1 MTPARRCHLA
11 VLVGLLFFA
20 AVAQAFSIRDAGI
33 QLLDGVYRMD
43 ARIDFEFSEEA
54 LEALDNGVPLTVVV
68 EIRTEA
74 ADAWFW
80 QRPLAD
86 HELRYEVRYHPL
98 AGLYSVMD
106 LDAGLQERFATREAA
121 FSMLGTLRN
130 LKVVSERR
138 LQDGVEY
145 RVMLRAFLDIESLP
159 LPLRPRAYISRGWRL
174 STGWDRWRL
183 PR

>member
-1 MTPARRCHLA
+1 MKLVRQCHVA
-11 VLVGLLFFA
+11 VLFGLLLFT
-20 AVAQAFSIRDAGI
+20 AVAQAFSLGDASIR
-33 QLLDGVYRMD
+33 LLDGVYRMD
-43 ARIDFEFSEEA
+43 VSIDFEFSEEA
-54 LEALDNGVPLTVVV
+54 LEALDHGVPLTVVV

-106 LDAGLQERFATREAA
+106 LDAGFQERFATREAA

-138 LQDGVEY
+138 LQDGTEY
-145 RVMLRAFLDIESLP
+145 RVMLRAYLDIESLP
-159 LPLRPRAYISRGWRL
+159 LPLRPRAYISRGWHL
-174 STGWDRWRL
+174 STGWDQWRL